1 MRFIWGHEIMHL
13 LSPVD
18 TSSDS
23 LHICLVLVSAA
34 LLGVVPQGGFSSHK
48 FYIRLLVRL
57 ASAHWVVFY
66 YKVYSNT
73 LYLFLRWILSHVQSV
88 QSLEGYTSSM
98 RVLWLFGVSGVF
110 VERSGVVGEFSLSFP
125 REMDCLSQ

>member
-1 MRFIWGHEIMHL
+1 MRFIRYHELVHL

-57 ASAHWVVFY
+57 ASAHWVVFITRFIPTPCIFSCAGFS
-66 YKVYSNT
+66 VMSNLYS
-73 LYLFLRWILSHVQSV
+73 LLRVIL
-88 QSLEGYTSSM
+88 
-98 RVLWLFGVSGVF
+98 R
-110 VERSGVVGEFSLSFP
+110 P
-125 REMDCLSQ
+125 